1 MFTLTCIGV
10 GNMGGAVARRL
21 VTGEFDVTVYDPD
34 EAAMDRCVESGATKA
49 SSFEEAV
56 RSGDVVL
63 TSLPTT
69 ALVLDTVEKIAAE
82 LPEGRTVVDI
92 STIDPGTARRAATIC
107 EEHGLDFVACA
118 LGKTPAHAEQGA
130 IPLFVGGA
138 PDVLDALEP
147 LFERM
152 GEKTY
157 RFDDV
162 EGATAFKLVSNQIG
176 MTNVVTLAE
185 GLAVARGAGISP
197 ELFTEALKDTG
208 AVSFQSEV
216 RLPWMLEHD
225 WSSRFG
231 VDLAAKD
238 VGLALDTAR
247 AQGLDTPVSTAA
259 LEQLRKSSAQG
270 SGRED
275 VVAVAKLYAEGSEG

>member
-1 MFTLTCIGV
+1 MLTLTCIGV

-21 VTGEFDVTVYDPD
+21 AAGAFDVTVHDPD
-34 EAAMDRCVESGATKA
+34 EAAMDRCVDAGAAKA
-49 SSFEEAV
+49 PSLTEAV
-56 RSGDVVL
+56 RSADVVL

-69 ALVLDTVEKIAAE
+69 ALVLDTVEKIAE
-82 LPEGRTVVDI
+82 QLPEGRTVVDI

-107 EEHGLDFVACA
+107 EAHGVDFVACA
-118 LGKTPAHAEQGA
+118 LGKTPVHAEQGA

-138 PDVLDALEP
+138 PDVLDALEAV
-147 LFERM
+147 FERM

-185 GLAVARGAGISP
+185 GAEVARRAGISA
-197 ELFTEALKDTG
+197 ELFTEALQDTG

-216 RLPWMLEHD
+216 RLPWMLDDD

-231 VDLAAKD
+231 IDLAAKD
-238 VGLALDTAR
+238 VGLALDAAR
-247 AQGLDTPVSTAA
+247 AQGLDTPVSAAA
-259 LEQLRKSSAQG
+259 LAQLRESSARG
-270 SGRED
+270 YGRED
-275 VVAVAKLYAEGSEG
+275 VVAVAKLYREDQE